1 MELPIKCKKR
11 IIQLYPINAKK
22 IIMNLENLIDN
33 IVSKYK
39 LENIK
44 ILDIMS
50 YNIIIDAYSKE
61 YKNVIVKIGILRNT
75 ISREIEFYNIY
86 SGNSNVC
93 KVYDFNIGM
102 NYLVLKKAL
111 PALKLDNIQNFDRKL
126 KIYKKIF
133 RSLNKEESFSNI
145 LPLYKDIFLKSVTNC
160 KEKFLQEYIG
170 KAKNFLIEIENL
182 HLTKYVLHG
191 DIHHWN
197 IVLDDSKWKLI
208 DPARICGGK
217 SI

>member
-1 MELPIKCKKR
+1 MELPIKCKEK
-11 IIQLYPINAKK
+11 IMQLYPTNGKE
-22 IIMNLENLIDN
+22 IIRNSENLIDN

-39 LENIK
+39 LENTQ
-44 ILDIMS
+44 ILDRMS
-50 YNIIIDAYSKE
+50 YNLIIDAYSKE
-61 YKNVIVKIGILRNT
+61 YKNVIVKIGISKNT

-86 SGNSNVC
+86 SRNNNVC

-111 PALKLDNIQNFDRKL
+111 PALKLDKIQSFDRRL

-133 RSLNKEESFSNI
+133 QSLNEEKNFSRT

-160 KEKFLQEYIG
+160 KEKFLQENIW
-170 KAKNFLIEIENL
+170 KAKNFLLEIENL

-191 DIHHWN
+191 DMHHWN
-197 IVLDDSKWKLI
+197 IVLDDCEWKLI
-208 DPARICGGK
+208 DPARICGRK

>member
-1 MELPIKCKKR
+1 MELPIKCKEK
-11 IIQLYPINAKK
+11 IMKLYPMNGKE
-22 IIMNLENLIDN
+22 IITKLENLIDN

-39 LENIK
+39 LENTQ
-44 ILDIMS
+44 ILDRMS
-50 YNIIIDAYSKE
+50 YNLIIDAYSKE
-61 YKNVIVKIGILRNT
+61 FKNVIVKIGISKNT

-86 SGNSNVC
+86 ARNSNVC
-93 KVYDFNIGM
+93 KVYDFNLEM

-111 PALKLDNIQNFDRKL
+111 PALKLDNIQSFDRRL

-133 RSLNKEESFSNI
+133 QSLNKKNFSNT

-160 KEKFLQEYIG
+160 KEKFLQENIL
-170 KAKNFLIEIENL
+170 KAKNFLVEIENL

-197 IVLDDSKWKLI
+197 IVLDDREWKLI
-208 DPARICGGK
+208 DPARICCRK